1 MDKGKKSTKTYVTP
15 DGRVVSRR
23 WFRVP
28 AVLWIMVVGSAL
40 TALALV
46 GRIGY
51 LLARRG
57 PILPGDDFNLTVF
70 TFFLSGAGALVFCLV
85 IYMLARPE
93 EPDM

>member
-1 MDKGKKSTKTYVTP
+1 MKKSTKTYVTP

-23 WFRVP
+23 WYRVP
-28 AVLWIMVVGSAL
+28 AVLWLIVVGSSL
-40 TALALV
+40 TALVLM

-70 TFFLSGAGALVFCLV
+70 TFLLSGGGAVVFSIVMYL
-85 IYMLARPE
+85 LARPE
-93 EPDM
+93 QPEA

>member
-1 MDKGKKSTKTYVTP
+1 MKKSIKTYVTP
-15 DGRVVSRR
+15 DGRIVSWR

-28 AVLWIMVVGSAL
+28 AVLWLIVIGSTL

-51 LLARRG
+51 LLARTG

-70 TFFLSGAGALVFCLV
+70 TLLLSSAGALVFSLV
-85 IYMLARPE
+85 IYLLAKPE
-93 EPDM
+93 EPDI

>member
-1 MDKGKKSTKTYVTP
+1 MKKSTKTYVTP
-15 DGRVVSRR
+15 DGRVVSWR

-28 AVLWIMVVGSAL
+28 AVLWLIVVGSTI

-51 LLARRG
+51 LLARQG
-57 PILPGDDFNLTVF
+57 PIQPGDDLNLTVF
-70 TFFLSGAGALVFCLV
+70 TLLLSGAGALVFSLV

-93 EPDM
+93 EPDI